1 MRLGQGLMYG
11 WLEAPDMFDRH
22 VFSLAVA
29 GLKILAQGRED
40 LRIENLESP
49 YSIHHSLELNSF
61 NVVVLAVYPLYS
73 ENVVAEVETFEPP
86 LLAEKSYHDAPSP
99 V

>member
-1 MRLGQGLMYG
+1 MYG

-29 GLKILAQGRED
+29 GLKILAQGGED

-49 YSIHHSLELNSF
+49 YSIHHSLEL
-61 NVVVLAVYPLYS
+61 L
-73 ENVVAEVETFEPP
+73 
-86 LLAEKSYHDAPSP
+86 K
-99 V
+99 